1 MSVMIGLHVL
11 ESLNGNEKLKE
22 ICGDS
27 IYPVAAVQGT
37 ESVPFVVFECNTEE
51 PDYTCDGV
59 AGDTHTVTI
68 DCVSKDYKQ
77 TLLMADA
84 VRKTLELQQEE
95 YPGYGFEVTDCR
107 FVSCKDGW
115 IDEREVFDA
124 TLVFSMESAE
134 L

>member
-11 ESLNGNEKLKE
+11 EMLNGNAKLKE
-22 ICGDS
+22 LCGDS

-37 ESVPFVVFECNTEE
+37 ESLPFVVFECDTDQ
-51 PDYTCDGV
+51 PDYTADGV

-77 TLLMADA
+77 TLVMADA
-84 VRKTLELQQEE
+84 VRRTLELQTAE
-95 YPGYGFEVTDCR
+95 YPESGFEVTDCR
-107 FVSCKDGW
+107 LVSCKDGW
-115 IDEREVFDA
+115 IDEREVYDSTIIF
-124 TLVFSMESAE
+124 TMESAE

>member
-11 ESLNGNEKLKE
+11 EALTGNEKLKE

-37 ESVPFVVFECNTEE
+37 ESVPFVVFECTTEA
-51 PDYTCDGV
+51 PDYTFDGL
-59 AGDTHTVTI
+59 AGDNHTVTI

-77 TLLMADA
+77 TLLMANA
-84 VRKTLELQQEE
+84 VRKTLELQDAE
-95 YPGYGFEVTDCR
+95 YPEYGFEVTDCR
-107 FVSCKDGW
+107 FNGCEDGW
-115 IDEREVFDA
+115 IEEREVYDA
-124 TLVFSMESAE
+124 TLKFSIMSAE